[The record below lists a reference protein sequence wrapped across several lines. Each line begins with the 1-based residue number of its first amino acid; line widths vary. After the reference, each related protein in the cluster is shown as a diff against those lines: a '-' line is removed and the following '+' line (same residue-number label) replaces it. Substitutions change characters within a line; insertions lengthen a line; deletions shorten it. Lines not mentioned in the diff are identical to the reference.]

1 MTCQNTKIPKT
12 EGKMMDALRLALK
25 VLIANT
31 FHPIFTGVMTGRKVG
46 LQFWLF
52 GHLVITGH

>member
-1 MTCQNTKIPKT
+1 
-12 EGKMMDALRLALK
+12 MDALRSALK

-52 GHLVITGH
+52 GHLVITGL